1 MKKHKKT
8 IKKAE
13 GVSSNGT
20 EKEKNWEE
28 IAKRA
33 LADLENYRKQTEKRQ
48 QDLLHFANS
57 GLLLDLLEIYDNFV
71 LSLKFEDKNDSNF
84 VQGVKHI
91 VKQMEC
97 MFERA
102 GVKRI
107 ETIGKEFDPTLHEAV
122 EEKKEKGYEPGIIF
136 EEIKGGYT
144 LNDKLLRPA
153 MVKVAK

>member
-13 GVSSNGT
+13 GASSNGA

-28 IAKRA
+28 TAKRA

-84 VQGVKHI
+84 AQGVKHI
-91 VKQMEC
+91 VKQMED
-97 MFERA
+97 MLKRA
-102 GVKRI
+102 GVKKI
-107 ETIGKEFDPTLHEAV
+107 ETVGKEFDPTLHEAV
-122 EEKKEKGYEPGIIF
+122 EEKEEKGKKAGIIF
-136 EEIKGGYT
+136 EEIKGGYI